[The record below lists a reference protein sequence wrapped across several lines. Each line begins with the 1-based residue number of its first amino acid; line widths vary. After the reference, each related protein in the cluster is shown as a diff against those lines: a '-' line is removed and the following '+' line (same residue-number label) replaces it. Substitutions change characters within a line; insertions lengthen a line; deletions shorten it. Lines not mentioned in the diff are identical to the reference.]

1 MKISIINDLIDGSI
15 SRIKKIRGSDYKN
28 GVLRKFD
35 SIKDFLISKL
45 DEIHNRL
52 PGKDVNEFYKELL
65 DLYIG
70 WRNVINAKSR
80 IRFIKSKILEFYSV
94 YRNRVKILK
103 NKEDIRK
110 TSREFYGRVFSLLK
124 RNKKAFAIY
133 EEIARFYRNLPKI
146 KSLPTAVI
154 TGLPNVGKS
163 TLLKRLTGSEPE
175 ISPYPFTTKDIM
187 IGYIKLPYTDVQVLD
202 VPGILDR
209 DFEEMNVIEKRA
221 ILALKK
227 LANIIVYVFDL
238 TETCGYSIT
247 EQENVLN
254 RIRKSFNMKIVL
266 YFSKTDLFSKENW
279 DKMKEI
285 AQKYDLEYFYNPEDL
300 RKYIER
306 FIKERK
312 LFV

>member
-15 SRIKKIRGSDYKN
+15 SRIKKIRDKDYKN

-35 SIKDFLISKL
+35 SLKDFLVIRL
-45 DEIHNRL
+45 DEIYKKL
-52 PGKDVNEFYKELL
+52 PGKDINEFYKELF

-70 WRNVINAKSR
+70 WKNIVYAKKR
-80 IRFIKSKILEFYSV
+80 IRFIKSKILEFYSL
-94 YRNRVKILK
+94 YRNRVRILK

-110 TSREFYGRVFSLLK
+110 ISREFYGRVFSLLK

-133 EEIARFYRNLPKI
+133 EEVEKFYRNLPRI
-146 KSLPTAVI
+146 KSLPTVVI

-163 TLLKRLTGSEPE
+163 TLLKKLTGSEPE

-187 IGYIKLPYTDVQVLD
+187 IGYIRLPYTDVQILD

-209 DFEEMNVIEKRA
+209 DFENMNVIEKRA
-221 ILALKK
+221 ILALKY

-238 TETCGYSIT
+238 TETCGYSIK

-254 RIRKSFNMKIVL
+254 RIMKNFNVKIIL
-266 YFSKTDLFSKENW
+266 YFSKVDLFSKENW
-279 DKMKEI
+279 DKMKEV
-285 AQKYDLEYFYNPEDL
+285 AQRYNLEYFYNPEDL
-300 RKYIER
+300 KSYIER

>member
-15 SRIKKIRGSDYKN
+15 SRIKKIRDKDYKS

-35 SIKDFLISKL
+35 SLKDFLINKL
-45 DEIHNRL
+45 SEMYNKL
-52 PGKDVNEFYKELL
+52 PGKDINEFYRELL

-70 WRNVINAKSR
+70 WKNVVYVKGR
-80 IRFIKSKILEFYSV
+80 IRFIKNKILEFYSV
-94 YRNRVKILK
+94 YRNRVRILK
-103 NKEDIRK
+103 NREDIRRI
-110 TSREFYGRVFSLLK
+110 SREFYGRVFSLLK

-133 EEIARFYRNLPKI
+133 EELEKFYRNLPRI
-146 KSLPTAVI
+146 KGLPTIVI

-163 TLLKRLTGSEPE
+163 TLLKKLTGSEPE

-187 IGYIKLPYTDVQVLD
+187 IGYMKLPYTDVQVLD

-209 DFEEMNVIEKRA
+209 GFDEMNVIEKRA
-221 ILALKK
+221 ILALRY
-227 LANIIVYVFDL
+227 LANMIVYVFDL
-238 TETCGYSIT
+238 TETCGYSIK

-254 RIRKSFNMKIVL
+254 RIMKNFNVKIIL
-266 YFSKTDLFSKENW
+266 YFSKTDMFSKENW
-279 DKMKEI
+279 DKMKDI
-285 AQKYDLEYFYNPEDL
+285 VQRYNLEYFHNPEDL
-300 RKYIER
+300 KGYIER